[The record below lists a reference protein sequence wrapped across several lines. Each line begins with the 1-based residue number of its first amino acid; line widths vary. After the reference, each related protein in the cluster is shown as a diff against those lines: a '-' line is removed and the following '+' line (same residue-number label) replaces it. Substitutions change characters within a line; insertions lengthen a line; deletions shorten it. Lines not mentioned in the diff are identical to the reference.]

1 MGRYRSKCVQHVLKR
16 CPKFK
21 KKFDDSRCI
30 GRIIKLFVWRP
41 IKNLIIPV
49 NASSIETANSS
60 LDGDK
65 GGLVNVNGIYKIK
78 IKKLLKIGFL
88 KFLENNFSRNSRE
101 KRMQSNKLTYIVISR
116 TRRNDLVTG
125 VV

>member
-1 MGRYRSKCVQHVLKR
+1 M
-16 CPKFK
+16 
-21 KKFDDSRCI
+21 
-30 GRIIKLFVWRP
+30 FVWRP

-49 NASSIETANSS
+49 NVSSIETANSS